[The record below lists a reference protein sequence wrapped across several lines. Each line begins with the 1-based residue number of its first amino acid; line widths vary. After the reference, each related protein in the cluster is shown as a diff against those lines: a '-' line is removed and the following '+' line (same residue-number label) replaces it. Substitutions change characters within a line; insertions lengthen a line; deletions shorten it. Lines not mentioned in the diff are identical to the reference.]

1 MENKIRVRNA
11 LVLASVA
18 RCQYMR
24 DCVTGALRLETSMY
38 NILIIRVVFP
48 PRKFHFLSP
57 FRTTIWTSNNLLFLI
72 FYAMNIILF
81 CNRLI
86 LNRLKLCIL
95 RHIANIIIIRSF
107 CVEKEQTN
115 KRVALTNENLKFNC
129 TFLLD
134 KKFSCRLI

>member
-1 MENKIRVRNA
+1 MRVRNA

-38 NILIIRVVFP
+38 NILIIHVVFP
-48 PRKFHFLSP
+48 RESFISFLPSEQL
-57 FRTTIWTSNNLLFLI
+57 FGRATVLFLI

-86 LNRLKLCIL
+86 FNRLKLCIL

-107 CVEKEQTN
+107 CVENE
-115 KRVALTNENLKFNC
+115 RTNESL
-129 TFLLD
+129 
-134 KKFSCRLI
+134 